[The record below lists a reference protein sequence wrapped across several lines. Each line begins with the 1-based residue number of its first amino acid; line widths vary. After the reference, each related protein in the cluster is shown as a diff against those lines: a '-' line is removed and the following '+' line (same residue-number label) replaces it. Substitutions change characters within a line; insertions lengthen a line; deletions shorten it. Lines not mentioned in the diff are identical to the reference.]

1 MLVGL
6 VTRCDGE
13 VSGARGRNLARR
25 AEEASIRLEF
35 FSGEVLIELVLS
47 VRVIKGHSQELIF
60 QSLVVKT
67 FVQSNVLT
75 VAFIKLVG
83 SAFEF
88 ASVILPEV
96 FFHLSLFRFGV
107 VGGPAIRP
115 LADIA
120 GLLTKAANATR
131 PAAGSVAALSA
142 ASAVVPVIS
151 VATVSPQEG
160 LRIITVSM

>member
-88 ASVILPEV
+88 ASVILP
-96 FFHLSLFRFGV
+96 SLFRFGV